1 MVARASCAVGLA
13 FTLLA
18 SSCTSSTPS
27 NQAASGSP
35 GAGGGF
41 THLRLIE
48 AEDAQT
54 LDPALIDDPTSLSI
68 GSELFE
74 GLTRL
79 DASLRPMPALADRWE
94 ITDSGRTYTFHLRSA
109 HYQSGS
115 PVHAQDALTAWTRA
129 LAPATA
135 SPLTTF
141 FAPLGASHTGDPLT
155 TVDVVDAQTLRVR
168 LPVADSAFL
177 TLLAFPPYWLTD
189 PAHLDSGSGPYRLD
203 RWDRG
208 QGLHFSG
215 NSGYWGP
222 RPQVRAVDIEIEP
235 DAGKRMD
242 RFTQGTVD
250 VAHGFSGPQLLA
262 FARDV
267 NRLAELHKVPTGRTT
282 YLGFNVVAG
291 SGYGPPERQ
300 AIAQAIDRSR
310 LTDLALFGSTLGV
323 PATDLIPPG
332 VAGHLARTLP
342 AYDPAA
348 ARLGF
353 DQAGFPGQI
362 GLYYSTNS
370 TVGRVGRDLQD
381 QLSTATERT
390 VNLHPVGD
398 FFNRASQDQLPVFID
413 TWTADY
419 PYPSDV
425 LENLLR
431 TGAQFNNLRL
441 SDPQVDAA
449 LDQGKKAESF
459 DAAMK
464 AYQQA
469 EAIAIADNRVVPLYS
484 GVEPYL
490 VQRGVTVPFVGGAIP
505 YRWELV
511 R

>member
-1 MVARASCAVGLA
+1 
-13 FTLLA
+13 
-18 SSCTSSTPS
+18 
-27 NQAASGSP
+27 
-35 GAGGGF
+35 
-41 THLRLIE
+41 
-48 AEDAQT
+48 
-54 LDPALIDDPTSLSI
+54 
-68 GSELFE
+68 
-74 GLTRL
+74 
-79 DASLRPMPALADRWE
+79 
-94 ITDSGRTYTFHLRSA
+94 
-109 HYQSGS
+109 
-115 PVHAQDALTAWTRA
+115 
-129 LAPATA
+129 
-135 SPLTTF
+135 
-141 FAPLGASHTGDPLT
+141 
-155 TVDVVDAQTLRVR
+155 
-168 LPVADSAFL
+168 
-177 TLLAFPPYWLTD
+177 
-189 PAHLDSGSGPYRLD
+189 
-203 RWDRG
+203 
-208 QGLHFSG
+208 
-215 NSGYWGP
+215 
-222 RPQVRAVDIEIEP
+222 
-235 DAGKRMD
+235 MD